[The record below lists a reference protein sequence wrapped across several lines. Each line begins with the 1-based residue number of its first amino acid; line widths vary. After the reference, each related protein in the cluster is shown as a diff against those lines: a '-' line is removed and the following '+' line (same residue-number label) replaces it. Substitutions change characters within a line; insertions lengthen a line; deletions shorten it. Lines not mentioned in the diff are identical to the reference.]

1 MLANQKHL
9 FNLPDD
15 ISYLNCSYM
24 SPMLK
29 SVAEVGVRSIYDKDD
44 PSTNNPSDFFSNTS
58 NLRKQ
63 FAKLIDASSEQYCAI
78 TPSVSYA
85 LANVAKNLKA
95 GPGDNIVIADEQFPS
110 NFYAWDTLSKE
121 KGIKLKVI
129 AAPEVAE
136 GRGKLWNELILEA
149 IDSNTKMIATG
160 HVHWADG
167 TKFDLKAIR
176 ERADDVG
183 AILVIDGTQSIGALP
198 FSVQEFRPDA
208 VVAAGY
214 KWMMGPYA
222 SGVSYFG
229 EYFQEGAPIENN
241 WMNRLHSEDFSNLVN
256 YQEQYQ
262 PGSIRYEVG
271 ESANFIL
278 TPMLTKAISQVNEWG
293 QENIQAYCRELTAPY
308 IKELLALGVKI
319 EDSDYRGEHLFGLRL
334 PEHMDMDEMKRRF
347 AENRIFVSVRGNS
360 IRISPNVYNQASD
373 FEKLLD
379 AFKVLDHSH
388 A

>member
-1 MLANQKHL
+1 MLDNQRHL

-15 ISYLNCSYM
+15 ITYLNCSYM

-29 SVAEVGVRSIYDKDD
+29 SVAEIGVHAIYAKDD
-44 PSTNNPSDFFSNTS
+44 PSSNRPESFFENTS
-58 NLRKQ
+58 ALRTA
-63 FAKLIDASSEQYCAI
+63 FAKLIDAPSERSCAI

-95 GPGDNIVIADEQFPS
+95 GKGDNIVIADEQFPS
-110 NFYAWDTLSKE
+110 NFYAWDALSKE
-121 KGIKLKVI
+121 KDITLKVVS
-129 AAPEVAE
+129 APDMIE
-136 GRGKLWNELILEA
+136 GRGKRWNELILEA

-167 TKFDLKAIR
+167 TKFNLAAIR
-176 ERADDVG
+176 QRADEVG
-183 AILVIDGTQSIGALP
+183 AIMVIDGTQSIGALP
-198 FSVQEFRPDA
+198 FSVAEFRPDA

-229 EYFQEGAPIENN
+229 EYFQDGSPIENN
-241 WMNRLHSEDFSNLVN
+241 WMNRLNSEDFGNLIN

-278 TPMLTKAISQVNEWG
+278 TPMLTKAITQVNAWG
-293 QENIQAYCRELTAPY
+293 QQNIQDYCEKLTSTY
-308 IKELLALGVKI
+308 IKELKELGVQI
-319 EDSDYRGEHLFGLRL
+319 ESNEYRGQHLFGLRL
-334 PEHMDMDEMKRRF
+334 PKHMNMDEVKQRF
-347 AENRIFVSVRGNS
+347 AANRIFVSVRGNS
-360 IRISPNVYNQASD
+360 IRISPNVYNLESD
-373 FEKLLD
+373 LERLVD
-379 AFKVLDHSH
+379 SFKVMDH

>member
-1 MLANQKHL
+1 MLENQRHL

-29 SVAEVGVRSIYDKDD
+29 SVAEIGVHAIYAKDD
-44 PSTNNPSDFFSNTS
+44 PSSNKPESFFSTTS
-58 NLRKQ
+58 ALRTE
-63 FAKLIDASSEQYCAI
+63 FAKLIDAPSERSCAI

-95 GPGDNIVIADEQFPS
+95 GKGDNIVIADEQFPS
-110 NFYAWDTLSKE
+110 NFYAWDALSKE
-121 KGIKLKVI
+121 KGITLKVV
-129 AAPEVAE
+129 AAPDMIE
-136 GRGKLWNELILEA
+136 GRGKRWNELLLEA

-167 TKFDLKAIR
+167 TKFDLAAIR
-176 ERADDVG
+176 QRADEVG

-198 FSVQEFRPDA
+198 FSVADFRPDA

-229 EYFQEGAPIENN
+229 EYFQDGSPIENN
-241 WMNRLHSEDFSNLVN
+241 WMNRLNSEDFGNLIN

-293 QENIQAYCRELTAPY
+293 PQNIQDYCEKLTSPY
-308 IKELLALGVKI
+308 IKELKELGVQI
-319 EDSDYRGEHLFGLRL
+319 EADEYRGRHLFGLRL
-334 PEHMDMDEMKRRF
+334 PNHMDMEEIKKQF
-347 AENRIFVSVRGNS
+347 AERKIFVSIRGNS
-360 IRISPNVYNQASD
+360 IRISPNLYNLESDLERLVAS
-373 FEKLLD
+373 
-379 AFKVLDHSH
+379 FKVMDL

>member
-1 MLANQKHL
+1 MLENQRHL

-15 ISYLNCSYM
+15 ITYLNCSYM

-29 SVAEVGVRSIYDKDD
+29 SVAEIGVHAIYAKDD
-44 PSTNNPSDFFSNTS
+44 PSSNKPESFFDNTS
-58 NLRKQ
+58 ALRTE
-63 FAKLIDASSEQYCAI
+63 FAKLIDAPSERSCAI

-95 GPGDNIVIADEQFPS
+95 GKGDNIVIADEQFPS
-110 NFYAWDTLSKE
+110 NFYAWDALSKE
-121 KGIKLKVI
+121 KGITLKVV
-129 AAPEVAE
+129 AAPDMIE
-136 GRGKLWNELILEA
+136 GRGKRWNELLLEA

-167 TKFDLKAIR
+167 TKFDLAAIR
-176 ERADDVG
+176 QRADEVG

-198 FSVQEFRPDA
+198 FSVAEFRPDA

-229 EYFQEGAPIENN
+229 EYFLDGSPIENN
-241 WMNRLHSEDFSNLVN
+241 WMNRLNSEDFGNLIN
-256 YQEQYQ
+256 YQEHYQ

-278 TPMLTKAISQVNEWG
+278 TPMLTKAISKVNEWEP
-293 QENIQAYCRELTAPY
+293 QNIQDYCEGLTSPY
-308 IKELLALGVKI
+308 IKELRELGVQI
-319 EDSDYRGEHLFGLRL
+319 EADEYRGRHLFGLRL
-334 PEHMDMDEMKRRF
+334 PNHMNMEVIKKQF
-347 AENRIFVSVRGNS
+347 AERKIFVSIRGNS
-360 IRISPNVYNQASD
+360 IRISPNLYNLESD
-373 FEKLLD
+373 LERLVD
-379 AFKVLDHSH
+379 SFKVMDR

>member
-1 MLANQKHL
+1 MLENQRHL

-15 ISYLNCSYM
+15 ITYLNCSYM

-29 SVAEVGVRSIYDKDD
+29 SVAEIGVHAIYAKDD
-44 PSTNNPSDFFSNTS
+44 PSSNRPESFFENTS
-58 NLRKQ
+58 ALRTE
-63 FAKLIDASSEQYCAI
+63 FAKLIDAPSERSCAI

-95 GPGDNIVIADEQFPS
+95 GKGDNIVIADEQFPS
-110 NFYAWDTLSKE
+110 NFYAWDALSKE
-121 KGIKLKVI
+121 RDITLKVVS
-129 AAPEVAE
+129 APDMIE
-136 GRGKLWNELILEA
+136 GRGKRWNELILEA

-167 TKFDLKAIR
+167 TKFDLAAIR
-176 ERADDVG
+176 QRADEVG
-183 AILVIDGTQSIGALP
+183 AIMVIDGTQSIGALP
-198 FSVQEFRPDA
+198 FSVAEFRPDA

-229 EYFQEGAPIENN
+229 EYFQDGSPIENN
-241 WMNRLHSEDFSNLVN
+241 WMNRLNSEDFGNLIN

-278 TPMLTKAISQVNEWG
+278 TPMLTKAITQVNAWG
-293 QENIQAYCRELTAPY
+293 QQNIQDYCERLTSPY
-308 IKELLALGVKI
+308 IKELKELGVQI
-319 EDSDYRGEHLFGLRL
+319 ESDAYRGQHLFGLRL
-334 PEHMDMDEMKRRF
+334 PKHMNMDELKQRF
-347 AENRIFVSVRGNS
+347 AANRIFVSIRGNS
-360 IRISPNVYNQASD
+360 IRISPNVYNLESD
-373 FEKLLD
+373 LERLVD
-379 AFKVLDHSH
+379 SFKVMDH

>member
-1 MLANQKHL
+1 MLENQRHL

-15 ISYLNCSYM
+15 ITYLNCSYM

-29 SVAEVGVRSIYDKDD
+29 SVAEIGVHAIYAKDD
-44 PSTNNPSDFFSNTS
+44 PSSNKPESFFDNTS
-58 NLRKQ
+58 ALRTE
-63 FAKLIDASSEQYCAI
+63 FAKLIDAPSERSCAI

-95 GPGDNIVIADEQFPS
+95 GKGDNIVIADEQFPS
-110 NFYAWDTLSKE
+110 NFYAWDALSKE
-121 KGIKLKVI
+121 KGITLKVV
-129 AAPEVAE
+129 AAPDLIE
-136 GRGKLWNELILEA
+136 GRGKRWNELLLEA
-149 IDSNTKMIATG
+149 IDSNTKMVATG

-167 TKFDLKAIR
+167 TKFDLAAIR
-176 ERADDVG
+176 QRADEVG
-183 AILVIDGTQSIGALP
+183 AILVIDGTQSIGAMP
-198 FSVQEFRPDA
+198 FSVAEFRPDA

-229 EYFQEGAPIENN
+229 EYFQDGNPIENN
-241 WMNRLHSEDFSNLVN
+241 WMNRLNSEDFGNLIN

-278 TPMLTKAISQVNEWG
+278 TPMLTKALSQVNDWG
-293 QENIQAYCRELTAPY
+293 QQNIQDYCEKLTTPY
-308 IKELLALGVKI
+308 IKELKELGVQI
-319 EDSDYRGEHLFGLRL
+319 EADEFRGQHLFGLRL
-334 PEHMDMDEMKRRF
+334 PSHMHMEEIKKQF
-347 AENRIFVSVRGNS
+347 AERKIFVSIRGNS
-360 IRISPNVYNQASD
+360 IRISPNLYNLESD
-373 FEKLLD
+373 LERLVD
-379 AFKVLDHSH
+379 SFKVMDH